1 MEKPKEDKSDM
12 GLLMISSFYIVVAVY
27 IYIYLH
33 VYEYLVSYPS
43 LVASLSSQ
51 CNAVCC

>member
-27 IYIYLH
+27 IY
-33 VYEYLVSYPS
+33 EYLVSYPS